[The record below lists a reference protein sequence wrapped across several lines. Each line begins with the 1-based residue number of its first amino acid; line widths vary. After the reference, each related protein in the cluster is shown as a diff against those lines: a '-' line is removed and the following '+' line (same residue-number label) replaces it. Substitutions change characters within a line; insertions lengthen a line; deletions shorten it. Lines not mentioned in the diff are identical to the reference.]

1 MASSKMLTRDVKRR
15 VKVIQ
20 NKLEDL
26 QKMGIPCAFVYLTN
40 WTGGLYIS
48 GDDRIT
54 TEIKDSASTILKRL
68 QDIDE
73 TDDLHSS
80 KFCLPRLPNKL
91 DSLNSKTVVSMLVG
105 LAKDLKFNWKGD
117 IPPWWPESVPFQHPR
132 DGAPETFKGEQNYV

>member
-26 QKMGIPCAFVYLTN
+26 QNMGIPCAFVYLTN
-40 WTGGLYIS
+40 WTGSLYIS

-54 TEIKDSASTILKRL
+54 TEIKNSASTILKRL

-80 KFCLPRLPNKL
+80 KFCLPRLPSKL
-91 DSLNSKTVVSMLVG
+91 DSLNSKTVASMLVG
-105 LAKDLKFNWKGD
+105 LAKDLKFNWKVD
-117 IPPWWPESVPFQHPR
+117 IPLWWPESVPFQHPR
-132 DGAPETFKGEQNYV
+132 EGAPETFKGKQNYV